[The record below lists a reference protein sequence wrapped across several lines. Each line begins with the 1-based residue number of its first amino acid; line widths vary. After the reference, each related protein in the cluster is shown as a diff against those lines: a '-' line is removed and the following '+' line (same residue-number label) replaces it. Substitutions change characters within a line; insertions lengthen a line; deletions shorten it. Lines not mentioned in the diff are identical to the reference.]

1 MNKNCENCEH
11 YKKLEMG
18 NYGCRILQVVIYD
31 YEDTDVCVHKVIKR
45 WFYWAFFLKKAP
57 FSLALS
63 IYLVYSVSIMIE
75 KGNTMFKTLIKYTE
89 NDKIKTFDV
98 ENEVN
103 TTEKASVD
111 TTIAKYIANNLTI
124 ANLVAIETYEVA

>member
-1 MNKNCENCEH
+1 
-11 YKKLEMG
+11 
-18 NYGCRILQVVIYD
+18 
-31 YEDTDVCVHKVIKR
+31 
-45 WFYWAFFLKKAP
+45 
-57 FSLALS
+57 
-63 IYLVYSVSIMIE
+63 MIE

-103 TTEKASVD
+103 TTEKESVD
-111 TTIAKYIANNLTI
+111 TTIKNYLNNNLTI

>member
-1 MNKNCENCEH
+1 M
-11 YKKLEMG
+11 
-18 NYGCRILQVVIYD
+18 
-31 YEDTDVCVHKVIKR
+31 
-45 WFYWAFFLKKAP
+45 KKAP
-57 FSLALS
+57 FSLAFS

-103 TTEKASVD
+103 TTEKESVD
-111 TTIAKYIANNLTI
+111 TTIKNYLNNNLTI

>member
-1 MNKNCENCEH
+1 M
-11 YKKLEMG
+11 
-18 NYGCRILQVVIYD
+18 
-31 YEDTDVCVHKVIKR
+31 
-45 WFYWAFFLKKAP
+45 KKAP
-57 FSLALS
+57 FSLAFS

>member
-1 MNKNCENCEH
+1 
-11 YKKLEMG
+11 
-18 NYGCRILQVVIYD
+18 
-31 YEDTDVCVHKVIKR
+31 
-45 WFYWAFFLKKAP
+45 
-57 FSLALS
+57 
-63 IYLVYSVSIMIE
+63 
-75 KGNTMFKTLIKYTE
+75 MFKTLIKYTE

-111 TTIAKYIANNLTI
+111 NTIAKYIANNLTI